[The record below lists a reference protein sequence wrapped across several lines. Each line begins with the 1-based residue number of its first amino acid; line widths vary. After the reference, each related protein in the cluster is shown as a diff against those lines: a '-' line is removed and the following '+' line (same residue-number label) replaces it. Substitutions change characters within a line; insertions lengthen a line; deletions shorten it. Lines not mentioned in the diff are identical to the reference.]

1 VPRKTLEQI
10 IASSEANKKELIE
23 QLSATKTRRML
34 IQKDLSEVNA
44 DLDELS
50 ARAKLARRRT

>member
-1 VPRKTLEQI
+1 MPRKTLEQI